1 MQKAVIIMMTILTGL
16 AVLFVAETGASA
28 FGGCEQDCGKCHS
41 LSKGEA
47 QEALKQL
54 IPDIKVLGV
63 RTSPS
68 RGLWEVS
75 LETHGKKGIAYMD
88 FSKENV
94 IIGQIVRIKTKK
106 NLTRKRLMELNRVDF
121 AQIPLDNALV
131 MGNPNATYKVVV
143 FDDPDCPFCAKLHKE
158 LKKVIE
164 KRKDIAFFIK
174 LFPLKM
180 HKDAYRK
187 AVAIQCKK
195 SLKLLE
201 DAYAKKEI
209 PDPECKTDIID
220 KNIELAEKL
229 DITGTPTIVLENGRV
244 LSGAIKAEQLIDLI
258 KNENKNKDKDKD
270 KNKDNGSGADE
281 TKK

>member
-1 MQKAVIIMMTILTGL
+1 MKKIVVIMMTILTGL
-16 AVLFVAETGASA
+16 TLLFVSETGASA

-41 LSKGEA
+41 LSKVEA
-47 QEALKQL
+47 QETLKQL
-54 IPDIKVLGV
+54 IPDIKVIGV
-63 RTSPS
+63 RISPS

-94 IIGQIVRIKTKK
+94 IIGQIVKIKTKK
-106 NLTRKRLMELNRVDF
+106 NLTRKRLMELNKVDF
-121 AQIPLDNALV
+121 ARIPLDNALV
-131 MGNPNATYKVVV
+131 MGDPNATYKVVV

-158 LKKVIE
+158 LKEVIE

-195 SLKLLE
+195 SLQLLE
-201 DAYAKKEI
+201 DAFAKKEI

-220 KNIELAEKL
+220 KNIELAGKL
-229 DITGTPTIVLENGRV
+229 GITGTPTIVLENGKV
-244 LSGAIKAEQLIDLI
+244 LGGAIKAGQLIELI
-258 KNENKNKDKDKD
+258 NDKG
-270 KNKDNGSGADE
+270 NGSGADE